1 MGVDSISGPN
11 SFFLGFSPLLLWAG
25 FQFPYKVLFV
35 LRVKQAIL
43 WAETLAAGSYCNH
56 GGKPGWSGRETE
68 GLVPKTWYID
78 FFFFFEG
85 KQGMASQ

>member
-25 FQFPYKVLFV
+25 FQFPHKVLFV

-43 WAETLAAGSYCNH
+43 WAAMLTAGSYCRSSW
-56 GGKPGWSGRETE
+56 KAKLERE
-68 GLVPKTWYID
+68 GD
-78 FFFFFEG
+78 
-85 KQGMASQ
+85 